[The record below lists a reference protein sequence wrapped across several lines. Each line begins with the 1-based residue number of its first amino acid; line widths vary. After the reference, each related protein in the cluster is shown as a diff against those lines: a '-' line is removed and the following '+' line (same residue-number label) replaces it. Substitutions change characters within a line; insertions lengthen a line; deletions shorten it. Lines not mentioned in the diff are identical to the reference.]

1 LSFPQVTPTGCDN
14 LARLVEREQP
24 WAAWVEETDVIR
36 KTAAELKRLNLIRD
50 TADFVGA
57 RSLKGDA

>member
-1 LSFPQVTPTGCDN
+1 VTPTGCDN
-14 LARLVEREQP
+14 LGCLVEREQP

-36 KTAAELKRLNLIRD
+36 KTAAELKRLHLIRD
-50 TADFVGA
+50 TTDFVGA